1 VGCRQKEKK
10 KGKHKGEMGKKILS
24 PREEKKKREKGR
36 GTGHGKREKERER
49 ERKIKKRKGE
59 RFFFFTLRPV
69 GFSVNEFVRPFARP
83 IYSLF

>member
-49 ERKIKKRKGE
+49 EENKEKKGRE
-59 RFFFFTLRPV
+59 LFFL
-69 GFSVNEFVRPFARP
+69 
-83 IYSLF
+83 L